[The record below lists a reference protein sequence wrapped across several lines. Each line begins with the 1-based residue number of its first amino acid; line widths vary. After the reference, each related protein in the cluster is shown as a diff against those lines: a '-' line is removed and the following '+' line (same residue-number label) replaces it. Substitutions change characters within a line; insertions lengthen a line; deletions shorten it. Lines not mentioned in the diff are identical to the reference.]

1 MQFSIRSVMEWSPV
15 QFILAFVLLHTLT
28 WSTMILYQKFCMDIS
43 VLGYFRT
50 MLSGHSPMCN
60 VLLSIGYHGT
70 NEMYHLL
77 SSVVMS
83 TIFLKLTQRVLKKK
97 E

>member
-15 QFILAFVLLHTLT
+15 RFLLAFVLLHTLT

-50 MLSGHSPMCN
+50 MFSGHSPMCS
-60 VLLSIGYHGT
+60 VLLSMGYHGT
-70 NEMYHLL
+70 NGLYHLL
-77 SSVVMS
+77 SSVVIS
-83 TIFLKLTQRVLKKK
+83 TIFSKLTQRVLKK